1 MINLIIKR
9 GKIVR
14 DATLKIDTFSE
25 IMKSMPD
32 VKHLLLFCSENQYDE
47 LEELLE
53 NPSKI
58 GLKKSPTYHRITYD
72 MPKKKKDRMR
82 ILKDFANED
91 YEIILSNR
99 VLDEGMDV
107 PQAKRCI
114 VLAST
119 GNPTQFVQR
128 RGRVLR
134 KYDDLYKDGSR
145 KTHADIYD
153 ILVKPRIYDLDDLES
168 QKLEIGLIRSQLNR
182 IQQMGELAINR
193 DECLEKIKEFSYGLP
208 KDVFKKDYD

>member
-1 MINLIIKR
+1 
-9 GKIVR
+9 
-14 DATLKIDTFSE
+14 
-25 IMKSMPD
+25 
-32 VKHLLLFCSENQYDE
+32 
-47 LEELLE
+47 
-53 NPSKI
+53 
-58 GLKKSPTYHRITYD
+58 

-107 PQAKRCI
+107 PQAKNCI

-119 GNPTQFVQR
+119 GNPTQFIQR

-134 KYDDLYKDGSR
+134 KYDDLYKDGSK

-153 ILVKPRIYDLDDLES
+153 ILVKPRISDLDDLES

-182 IQQMGELAINR
+182 IQQMSELAINSN
-193 DECLEKIKEFSYGLP
+193 ECLEKIKEFSYDLP
-208 KDVFKKDYD
+208 KDAFESNYE